1 MLCRA
6 KRTPDTYFVVD
17 KDRDLAFCG
26 FWKTSPRTCYP
37 CVHHWNRKCT
47 LNNRGLMISYLYFK
61 GNLLERKSHTA
72 VSWDWIILYI
82 VQSFPTFYFL
92 SFLFCYTF
100 ISLCCLICSK
110 MIGMT
115 QHYYSLNFLSKL
127 LYCCTGLSIYEH
139 HLEAS
144 IICFSANRIQTD

>member
-1 MLCRA
+1 MCCAGQSGPQIHILWLIKTEIWPSVVFG
-6 KRTPDTYFVVD
+6 KRHQGHLILVYT
-17 KDRDLAFCG
+17 R
-26 FWKTSPRTCYP
+26 
-37 CVHHWNRKCT
+37 NRKCT